1 SDFDRGEL
9 NKDKTGV
16 FTGSFAINPVNNAEI
31 PIWIADY
38 VLMSYGTGSI
48 MAVPG
53 HDERDFDFAKK
64 FELPII
70 EVVEGGN
77 LEKAAFTGKK
87 GKIINSSNEDGLDLN
102 HIEVKDAIEKAIV
115 WLESKSLG
123 KRKIQYKLKDWLFSR
138 QRYWGEPIPIIH
150 SNDQIIPLDES
161 DLPLN
166 LPEVDMYEPS
176 ETGESPLANIPEW
189 LNTEKGRRETN
200 TMPQWAGSCWY
211 YLRFLDPTNHEQFID
226 PEIENAWMPVDLYV
240 GGAEHAVLHLLYS
253 RFWHKVLY
261 DRGYVSAVEP
271 FARLVNQGMIL
282 GEVEFTGYRGSS
294 GGWVSAGQQSGSDTP
309 IKIAAENVEKHGEHF
324 VLRDAPEVRVES
336 RAYKMSKSRG
346 NVVNPDK
353 IVREFGADAL
363 RLYEMFMGPLEATK
377 PWSTSGVGGVRS
389 FLDRCWRLVVDEGA
403 EDIQLA
409 PQVTDKE
416 PTDEQMRV
424 AHRMLDK
431 VTSDIESLSFN
442 TAIAKMMEFV
452 NFATPL
458 QERPREMLSLFVSV
472 LSPFAPHLAEELWI
486 VLGNKSPVSLA
497 AWPPVDERW
506 LQDDILEI
514 PVQVQG
520 KLRARITVATGTDA
534 AGLEAAAVAE
544 PKIAA
549 ILAGKTVVKVVAVPG
564 RMVNF
569 VLKK

>member
-1 SDFDRGEL
+1 
-9 NKDKTGV
+9 
-16 FTGSFAINPVNNAEI
+16 
-31 PIWIADY
+31 
-38 VLMSYGTGSI
+38 
-48 MAVPG
+48 
-53 HDERDFDFAKK
+53 
-64 FELPII
+64 
-70 EVVEGGN
+70 
-77 LEKAAFTGKK
+77 
-87 GKIINSSNEDGLDLN
+87 
-102 HIEVKDAIEKAIV
+102 
-115 WLESKSLG
+115 
-123 KRKIQYKLKDWLFSR
+123 
-138 QRYWGEPIPIIH
+138 
-150 SNDQIIPLDES
+150 
-161 DLPLN
+161 
-166 LPEVDMYEPS
+166 
-176 ETGESPLANIPEW
+176 
-189 LNTEKGRRETN
+189 
-200 TMPQWAGSCWY
+200 
-211 YLRFLDPTNHEQFID
+211 
-226 PEIENAWMPVDLYV
+226 
-240 GGAEHAVLHLLYS
+240 
-253 RFWHKVLY
+253 
-261 DRGYVSAVEP
+261 
-271 FARLVNQGMIL
+271 
-282 GEVEFTGYRGSS
+282 
-294 GGWVSAGQQSGSDTP
+294 VSAGEQSGSDTP
-309 IKIAAENVEKHGEHF
+309 IKIAAENVEKQGEHF

-497 AWPPVDERW
+497 AWPPVDEHW

>member
-1 SDFDRGEL
+1 
-9 NKDKTGV
+9 
-16 FTGSFAINPVNNAEI
+16 
-31 PIWIADY
+31 
-38 VLMSYGTGSI
+38 M
-48 MAVPG
+48 
-53 HDERDFDFAKK
+53 
-64 FELPII
+64 
-70 EVVEGGN
+70 
-77 LEKAAFTGKK
+77 
-87 GKIINSSNEDGLDLN
+87 
-102 HIEVKDAIEKAIV
+102 
-115 WLESKSLG
+115 
-123 KRKIQYKLKDWLFSR
+123 
-138 QRYWGEPIPIIH
+138 
-150 SNDQIIPLDES
+150 
-161 DLPLN
+161 
-166 LPEVDMYEPS
+166 
-176 ETGESPLANIPEW
+176 
-189 LNTEKGRRETN
+189 
-200 TMPQWAGSCWY
+200 
-211 YLRFLDPTNHEQFID
+211 
-226 PEIENAWMPVDLYV
+226 
-240 GGAEHAVLHLLYS
+240 
-253 RFWHKVLY
+253 
-261 DRGYVSAVEP
+261 
-271 FARLVNQGMIL
+271 
-282 GEVEFTGYRGSS
+282 
-294 GGWVSAGQQSGSDTP
+294 SAGQQNKSDVPT
-309 IKIAAENVEKHGEHF
+309 KVAAENVEKQGEHF

-497 AWPPVDERW
+497 AWPPVEERW

>member
-1 SDFDRGEL
+1 
-9 NKDKTGV
+9 
-16 FTGSFAINPVNNAEI
+16 
-31 PIWIADY
+31 
-38 VLMSYGTGSI
+38 
-48 MAVPG
+48 
-53 HDERDFDFAKK
+53 
-64 FELPII
+64 
-70 EVVEGGN
+70 
-77 LEKAAFTGKK
+77 
-87 GKIINSSNEDGLDLN
+87 
-102 HIEVKDAIEKAIV
+102 
-115 WLESKSLG
+115 
-123 KRKIQYKLKDWLFSR
+123 
-138 QRYWGEPIPIIH
+138 
-150 SNDQIIPLDES
+150 
-161 DLPLN
+161 
-166 LPEVDMYEPS
+166 
-176 ETGESPLANIPEW
+176 
-189 LNTEKGRRETN
+189 
-200 TMPQWAGSCWY
+200 
-211 YLRFLDPTNHEQFID
+211 
-226 PEIENAWMPVDLYV
+226 
-240 GGAEHAVLHLLYS
+240 
-253 RFWHKVLY
+253 
-261 DRGYVSAVEP
+261 
-271 FARLVNQGMIL
+271 
-282 GEVEFTGYRGSS
+282 
-294 GGWVSAGQQSGSDTP
+294 
-309 IKIAAENVEKHGEHF
+309 
-324 VLRDAPEVRVES
+324 
-336 RAYKMSKSRG
+336 
-346 NVVNPDK
+346 VNPDK

-389 FLDRCWRLVVDEGA
+389 FLDRCWRLVVNEGA

-497 AWPPVDERW
+497 AWPPVDEHW

-549 ILAGKTVVKVVAVPG
+549 ILAGKTVVKVVAVPD